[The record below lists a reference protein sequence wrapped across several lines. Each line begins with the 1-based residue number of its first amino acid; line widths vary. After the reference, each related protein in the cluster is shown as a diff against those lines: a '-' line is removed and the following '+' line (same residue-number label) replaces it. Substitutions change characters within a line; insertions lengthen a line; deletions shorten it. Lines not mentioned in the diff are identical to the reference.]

1 MVGGPRD
8 RVGGLAIE
16 GDVLTHPVWVGQ
28 PPIDRL
34 QQCNFSF
41 NMFAQKNANDI
52 KSLDKRSF
60 KLRQRSIG
68 SLLVQTSHLFAE
80 PTSILI
86 RVFISHRI
94 PRIWYDASGVA

>member
-52 KSLDKRSF
+52 KSLDKRSIIGF
-60 KLRQRSIG
+60 TCGRDPLEVCWSKPLIYLLSLRP
-68 SLLVQTSHLFAE
+68 F
-80 PTSILI
+80 
-86 RVFISHRI
+86 
-94 PRIWYDASGVA
+94 

>member
-8 RVGGLAIE
+8 RVGSLAIE

-52 KSLDKRSF
+52 KSLDKRSI
-60 KLRQRSIG
+60 KLLASLASEIHWKFVGPNLSSIC
-68 SLLVQTSHLFAE
+68 
-80 PTSILI
+80 
-86 RVFISHRI
+86 
-94 PRIWYDASGVA
+94 